1 MGIGKIDLSEA
12 KSIAVAI
19 LEHISPAM
27 DRIEI
32 AGSVRRKKPVV
43 GDIELVGIPADRA
56 KMIRLLSD
64 IGQHIKPSVPG
75 AVPWLPKENAKYL
88 RLRLPQEI
96 NLDLFCGTRD
106 NWGGLFLM
114 RTGSGVDQSGNTF
127 NGFTPG
133 MFGRWKKVS
142 GGGRMTECMPTTKDG
157 EQIPLHE
164 EQDFFDLLGLDFILP
179 EARTSKHVI
188 KRYVRSA

>member
-12 KSIAVAI
+12 TSIANAI
-19 LEHISPAM
+19 LQHIAPAM

-32 AGSVRRKKPVV
+32 AGSIRRKKPVV

-56 KMIRLLSD
+56 KMIRLLGEL
-64 IGQHIKPSVPG
+64 GQHIKPSVPG
-75 AVPWLPKENAKYL
+75 AVPWQPKESARYL

-96 NLDLFCGTRD
+96 NLDLFCGTPN

-133 MFGRWKKVS
+133 MFGRWKKIS
-142 GGGRMTECMPTTKDG
+142 DGGRMTECMPTTTSG
-157 EQIPLHE
+157 QQISLPE
-164 EQDFFDLLGLDFILP
+164 EQDFFDLLELDFIPP

-188 KRYVRSA
+188 KRYIRK